1 MNWYRENRWLG
12 NFLLALGAVV
22 IFALWFLF
30 HAKGAFAEASAQ
42 LSEVVTER
50 VRLEHLNPFPSEDNF
65 HKTQVALENYGSAIN
80 KIREELKDHVVPDQ
94 PLAPNEFQSRLRQ
107 AILSTTER
115 ARANRVKLPENFY
128 LGFDEFVAALP
139 ANEKEAQ
146 RLGQELQQIELLIA
160 ILIDAK
166 VDGITAMKRA
176 MASSAEP
183 GASPIEQKASTA
195 VPIIV
200 DRAVVDLTFTAS
212 PSAMR
217 KVLNQTVSSDRQF
230 FIVRALQVRNEQQKG
245 PSREQNATNLATS
258 AGATSPAGALKFIVG
273 NEHLETATKI
283 ELVRF
288 PF

>member
-1 MNWYRENRWLG
+1 
-12 NFLLALGAVV
+12 
-22 IFALWFLF
+22 
-30 HAKGAFAEASAQ
+30 
-42 LSEVVTER
+42 
-50 VRLEHLNPFPSEDNF
+50 
-65 HKTQVALENYGSAIN
+65 
-80 KIREELKDHVVPDQ
+80 
-94 PLAPNEFQSRLRQ
+94 
-107 AILSTTER
+107 
-115 ARANRVKLPENFY
+115 
-128 LGFDEFVAALP
+128 LP

-176 MASSAEP
+176 MASAEP
-183 GASPIEQKASTA
+183 GASPIGQKASTA
-195 VPIIV
+195 VPIIIE
-200 DRAVVDLTFTAS
+200 RAVVDLTFTAS

-245 PSREQNATNLATS
+245 PSREQSATNLATS

-273 NEHLETATKI
+273 NEHVETATKI